1 MKKIT
6 LNQEQEIQLKKSLN
20 RHVNHLR
27 SYAENSIKAL
37 NNARTWNV
45 NFNEEIDAEFYKKEF
60 EQYTAK
66 AEILQSILN
75 QL

>member
-1 MKKIT
+1 MKKIS

>member
-37 NNARTWNV
+37 NNARTWNR
-45 NFNEEIDAEFYKKEF
+45 NFNEEVDAEFYKKEF